1 MVLYMSAVASLRC
14 NPQLKGFYDRLIANN
29 KPPKVALVAVMRKL
43 LKFMNAVLN
52 IIPFGL
58 MIMFNTFLLTPIT
71 VARVT
76 TKYRFLCNQFLGNNS
91 QTHFFL

>member
-58 MIMFNTFLLTPIT
+58 MIMFNTFFIDSYYGCSCYYEIQIFVQSIP
-71 VARVT
+71 R
-76 TKYRFLCNQFLGNNS
+76 Q
-91 QTHFFL
+91 